1 MGSLAE
7 IKAYLLAK
15 KAAEETYPFGPDAM
29 VFKVKGKLF
38 AIVSE
43 HADDVLHINLKCDPD
58 EAQALR
64 DVFESIKPGY
74 HMNKKHWNTVCLP
87 GDVPAGELMRMIDQS
102 YVLVVKGLTRTLRV
116 ELNA

>member
-1 MGSLAE
+1 MEGLAE
-7 IKAYLLAK
+7 IKTYLLAK

-43 HADDVLHINLKCDPD
+43 HAGGVIHINLKCDPD

-64 DVFESIKPGY
+64 DVFESVKPGY
-74 HMNKKHWNTVCLP
+74 HMNKKHWNTVCFP

-102 YVLVVKGLTRTLRV
+102 YGLVVKGLTKALRV
-116 ELNA
+116 ELND